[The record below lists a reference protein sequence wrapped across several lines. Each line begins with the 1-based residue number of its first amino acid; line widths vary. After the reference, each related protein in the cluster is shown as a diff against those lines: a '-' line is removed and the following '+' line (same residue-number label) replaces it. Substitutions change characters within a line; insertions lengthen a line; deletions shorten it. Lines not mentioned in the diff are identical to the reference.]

1 MLIDSVNKLLKT
13 KEFVLIGTANLE
25 AKPNVAP
32 KFLIKVDRHFIY
44 LADYVIGK
52 TWKNL
57 KVNPVAS
64 ISFIDFEH
72 LIGYQVNGAVEL
84 VASGAEFDSIVKE
97 IKSREVS
104 LTVKRIV
111 EGIQREKKHS
121 HFEFSFPKNGIVF
134 KVKIEEVVE
143 ISSNG
148 KVQREKV

>member
-1 MLIDSVNKLLKT
+1 MLIDAINKLLKT
-13 KEFVLIGTANLE
+13 KEFVLVATSNLD

-32 KFLIKVDRHFIY
+32 KLLIKIDRDFIY
-44 LADYVIGK
+44 LADYVVGK
-52 TWKNL
+52 TWQNL
-57 KVNPVAS
+57 KVNPFAS

-72 LIGYQVNGAVEL
+72 LIGYQVNGSVDLLTSRE
-84 VASGAEFDSIVKE
+84 EFDAILKD

-111 EGIQREKKHS
+111 EGIQRGKKHS
-121 HFEFSFPKNGIVF
+121 HFEFSFPKKGVVF

-143 ISSNG
+143 ITSNG

>member
-1 MLIDSVNKLLKT
+1 MLIDVINKLLKI
-13 KEFVLIGTANLE
+13 KEFVLIGTANRE

-32 KFLIKVDRHFIY
+32 KFLVKIDRNFIY

-52 TWKNL
+52 TWQNL
-57 KVNPVAS
+57 KVNPFAS

-72 LIGYQVNGAVEL
+72 LIGYQVNGPVEL
-84 VASGAEFDSIVKE
+84 LTSGAEFDAIVKD

-104 LTVKRIV
+104 LAVKRIV
-111 EGIQREKKHS
+111 EGIQRGKKHS
-121 HFEFSFPKNGIVF
+121 HFEFSFLKKGVVF